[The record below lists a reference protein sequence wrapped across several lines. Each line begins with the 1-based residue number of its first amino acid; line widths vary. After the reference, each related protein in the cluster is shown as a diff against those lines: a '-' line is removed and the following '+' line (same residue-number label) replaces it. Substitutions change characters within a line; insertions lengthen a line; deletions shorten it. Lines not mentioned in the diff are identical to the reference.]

1 LSDFKD
7 LVPVYANINNTHV
20 KDIKDIA
27 HAKRNFEKSSLAGKT
42 SDKNMQLFKN
52 AFKKEE
58 RP

>member
-1 LSDFKD
+1 
-7 LVPVYANINNTHV
+7 VPVYANINNTHV

-42 SDKNMQLFKN
+42 SDKNMQFIKN